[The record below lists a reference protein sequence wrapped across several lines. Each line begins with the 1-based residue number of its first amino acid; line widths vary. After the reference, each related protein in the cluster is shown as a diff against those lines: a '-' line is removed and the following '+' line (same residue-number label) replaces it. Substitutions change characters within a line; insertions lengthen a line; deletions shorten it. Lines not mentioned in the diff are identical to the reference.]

1 MDRWQVREDDA
12 VSRFDLCLSPEEVR
26 SHVFRDEYNSQEL
39 LVETHAGGTRN
50 VEVRE
55 MNDFIKIE
63 FEPFLFHDSE
73 ILNTIYRR
81 RLYDQ
86 RGIL

>member
-1 MDRWQVREDDA
+1 VESEREDDA
-12 VSRFDLCLSPEEVR
+12 FFRFVSCLSPEEVR
-26 SHVFRDEYNSQEL
+26 SHVFRDECNSQEL
-39 LVETHAGGTRN
+39 LVETHTGGTRN
-50 VEVRE
+50 IEVRE

-73 ILNTIYRR
+73 ILNTINRR
-81 RLYDQ
+81 RLYVK